1 MKKIK
6 TLINK
11 RTEKKLILDP
21 ENNPEDEIF
30 VPKNSTL
37 FRKRKDNSGLSERV
51 FSELKEDEY
60 YPTQQEIEDEVEK
73 ALSEINID

>member
-11 RTEKKLILDP
+11 RTGKKLILDP

-37 FRKRKDNSGLSERV
+37 FRKRKDNSGLSERI

-73 ALSEINID
+73 ALSGINID